1 MKQVRLIG
9 LRLLVFLL
17 AVAPIALADGLP
29 STLGGK

>member
-9 LRLLVFLL
+9 FRLIVVLL
-17 AVAPIALADGLP
+17 TVLQFALADGLP